1 VNAVSPIRL
10 LQVSSGAM
18 ICALSAFALLE
29 YPGHAYI
36 YLLFTLIC
44 NALLYAG
51 FRKKALF
58 FDAFIGAFFWLGFW
72 LKLTLRVA
80 FMDGTFHEDVGNFDG
95 SGAAF
100 DRALLVT
107 CCGLLPLLLVSIL
120 RERFGFSYPAS
131 LGATRYSAL
140 LGYYQSNR
148 AKVLIGFS
156 VAVVLVTVTNFY
168 FGIYQRGE
176 LPRTIPPFGLR
187 GVYTWLLLFGL
198 ASFSALILDFEFSLN
213 KKTPWLVVALTLLEG
228 FLTNVSMLSRGM
240 VLNSSALAY
249 GVVRSLK
256 PKSIKPGYR
265 LLAGWLVMFVLLF
278 VVSIILVQHV
288 RSKSQESMQSKL
300 DISEIDPVSA
310 GRRAPVLI
318 VDRWVGME
326 GVLAVSSS
334 PKLGWD
340 LWNEAWKEVYAPKMS
355 FYDEQM
361 SSAASDYRYVDMT
374 RHHYISLPGVV
385 AFCFYPGSHAFLF
398 LCMFVLAWIAVGIEV
413 AVFKLGGGNLILCSL
428 LGQVVAYRYMHF
440 GYIPGQSYLLLGAIF
455 LNLFLIYLA
464 NRILL
469 LRPVAA
475 RSV

>member
-1 VNAVSPIRL
+1 MNTVSPIRL
-10 LQVSSGAM
+10 LQVSLGAV

-80 FMDGTFHEDVGNFDG
+80 FIDGTFHEDVGNFDG
-95 SGAAF
+95 SGTAF

-131 LGATRYSAL
+131 LGATKHRGL
-140 LGYYQSNR
+140 LSYYQNNR
-148 AKVLIGFS
+148 AKILIGFS

-198 ASFSALILDFEFSLN
+198 ATFSALILDFEFSLN
-213 KKTPWLVVALTLLEG
+213 KKTPYLVVALTLLEG

-240 VLNSSALAY
+240 ILNSSALAY
-249 GVVRSLK
+249 GVVRSLT
-256 PKSIKPGYR
+256 PKSIRPSYR

-278 VVSIILVQHV
+278 AVSIVLVQHV
-288 RSKSQESMQSKL
+288 RSKSGESIRSKL
-300 DISEIDPVSA
+300 DISEIDPVSI
-310 GRRAPVLI
+310 GRGAPILF

-326 GVLAVSSS
+326 GVLAVTSY
-334 PKLGWD
+334 PKLGWG
-340 LWNEAWKEVYAPKMS
+340 LWNEAWREVYAPRLS
-355 FYDEQM
+355 FYDANLVT
-361 SSAASDYRYVDMT
+361 SPYRNTDMT
-374 RHHYISLPGVV
+374 KHHNISLPGIV
-385 AFCFYPGSHAFLF
+385 AFCFYPGSYAFLF
-398 LCMFVLAWIAVGIEV
+398 LCRFVLGWIAVAIEI
-413 AVFKLGGGNLILCSL
+413 AVFK
-428 LGQVVAYRYMHF
+428 
-440 GYIPGQSYLLLGAIF
+440 
-455 LNLFLIYLA
+455 
-464 NRILL
+464 
-469 LRPVAA
+469 
-475 RSV
+475 

>member
-1 VNAVSPIRL
+1 MNAVSPIRL

-51 FRKKALF
+51 FRKNALF

-131 LGATRYSAL
+131 LGATRRSAL
-140 LGYYQSNR
+140 LGYYQNNR

-198 ASFSALILDFEFSLN
+198 ATFSALILDFEFSLN
-213 KKTPWLVVALTLLEG
+213 RKTPWLVVALTLLEG
-228 FLTNVSMLSRGM
+228 FLTNVSMVSRGM
-240 VLNSSALAY
+240 VLNSSATAY

-256 PKSIKPGYR
+256 PKSIKPSYR
-265 LLAGWLVMFVLLF
+265 LLVGWLVMFLLLF
-278 VVSIILVQHV
+278 SASIVLVQHV
-288 RSKSQESMQSKL
+288 RSNFHEGVAI
-300 DISEIDPVSA
+300 DISKIDPISI
-310 GRRAPVLI
+310 GRGAPVLF

-326 GVLAVSSS
+326 GVLAVSSY

-355 FYDEQM
+355 FYDEHM
-361 SSAASDYRYVDMT
+361 SSTVSDYRYVDMT
-374 RHHYISLPGVV
+374 RHHYISLPGIV
-385 AFCFYPGSHAFLF
+385 AFCFYPGSHALLF
-398 LCMFVLAWIAVGIEV
+398 LCMFVLAWIAVGIEM

-440 GYIPGQSYLLLGAIF
+440 GYIPGQSYLLFGAIF
-455 LNLFLIYLA
+455 LNLILIYLA
-464 NRILL
+464 NRLLL
-469 LRPVAA
+469 LRRTAM